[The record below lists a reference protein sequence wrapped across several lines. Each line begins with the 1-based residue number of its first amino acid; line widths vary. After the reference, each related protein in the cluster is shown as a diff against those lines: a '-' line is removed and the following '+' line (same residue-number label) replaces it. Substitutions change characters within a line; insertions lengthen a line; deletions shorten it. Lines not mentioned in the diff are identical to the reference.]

1 MASQRPNGAPSTSV
15 DSELGRLIVERN
27 LATQQEVEQC
37 RSIQNE
43 RSQAGNESSLSDVL
57 IEEGVVTHRQIE
69 RVKQTI
75 DDTRKGRQIPGYILM
90 AKLGAGTEATTY
102 KAKQVSLDRIVAVK
116 VLHRRLSEDP
126 EYVERFYREG
136 KAAAKLNHPNIAQAF
151 DVGEAGG
158 YHYFVMEYVEGQEL
172 HEQLAR
178 GQAYSEQES
187 LRLVIQVA
195 RALEHAHSQGLVH
208 RDVKPR
214 NIMITRDGTAK
225 LVDLGLARDVTDI
238 ERGRAEAGRAFGT
251 PYYISPE
258 QIRGEMDIDFRAD
271 IYSLGA
277 TFYHMVTGRVPF
289 EGETPVA
296 VMQKHLK
303 ELLTP
308 PDHINTELS
317 AGVGEVIE
325 VMMAKERHRRYSST
339 NDLLRDLED
348 IQAGQPPLQAR
359 KQIDAGILSGLAAE
373 AEHAEGEGGAI
384 SAGSP
389 RERSVLLPAVIILGA
404 ALLVSLI
411 VNVVLLLA
419 VA

>member
-1 MASQRPNGAPSTSV
+1 MASQRPNGAPSTSI
-15 DSELGRLIVERN
+15 DSELGRLIVEHN
-27 LATQQEVEQC
+27 LATHEEVEEC
-37 RSIQNE
+37 RSVHKE
-43 RSQAGNESSLSDVL
+43 RSHAGNESTLSDVL
-57 IEEGVVTHRQIE
+57 IEQGVVTQRQIE
-69 RVKQTI
+69 RIKRTI
-75 DDTRKGRQIPGYILM
+75 DETRKGRQIPGYVLL

-102 KAKQVSLDRIVAVK
+102 KAKQVSLDRVVAIK
-116 VLHRRLSEDP
+116 VLHKRLSEDA

-158 YHYFVMEYVEGQEL
+158 YHYFVMEYIEGHEL
-172 HEQLAR
+172 HEQLAK
-178 GQAYSEQES
+178 GEAYSEREA
-187 LRLVIQVA
+187 LRIVIQVA

-214 NIMITRDGTAK
+214 NIMITKDGTAK

-238 ERGRAEAGRAFGT
+238 ETGRAEAGRAFGT

-289 EGETPVA
+289 EGDTPVA

-303 ELLTP
+303 EPLTP
-308 PDHINTELS
+308 PDHRNTELS

-325 VMMAKERHRRYSST
+325 VMMAKERHRRYAST
-339 NDLLRDLED
+339 SDLLRDLED

-359 KQIDAGILSGLAAE
+359 KQIDAGVLSGLAEE
-373 AEHAEGEGGAI
+373 AAKAEGEPGETVQQA
-384 SAGSP
+384 AP
-389 RERSVLLPAVIILGA
+389 ERSNLLAAVIILA
-404 ALLVSLI
+404 AGLLVSLI
-411 VNVVLLLA
+411 VNVVLLI
-419 VA
+419 VIS

>member
-15 DSELGRLIVERN
+15 DSELGRLIVEHN
-27 LATQQEVEQC
+27 LATPEEVEQC
-37 RSIQNE
+37 RSVRNE
-43 RSQAGNESSLSDVL
+43 RSQSGKESSLSDVL
-57 IEEGVVTHRQIE
+57 IEQGVVTQRQIG
-69 RVKQTI
+69 RIKKTI
-75 DDTRKGRQIPGYILM
+75 DETRKGHQLPGYILL

-102 KAKQVSLDRIVAVK
+102 KAKQVSLDRIVAIK
-116 VLHRRLSEDP
+116 ILHRRLSEDP

-158 YHYFVMEYVEGQEL
+158 YHYFVMEYIEGKEL
-172 HEQLAR
+172 HKQIADGR
-178 GQAYSEQES
+178 PYSEQEA
-187 LRLVIQVA
+187 LRIVIQVA

-214 NIMITRDGTAK
+214 NIMLATDGTAK
-225 LVDLGLARDVTDI
+225 LVDLGLAREVADI
-238 ERGRAEAGRAFGT
+238 ETGRAEAGRAFGT
-251 PYYISPE
+251 PYYICPE

-296 VMQKHLK
+296 VMQKHLR
-303 ELLTP
+303 ESLTP
-308 PDHINTELS
+308 PDHINTQLS

-325 VMMAKERHRRYSST
+325 VMMAKERRRRYAST
-339 NDLLRDLED
+339 GDLLHDLED

-359 KQIDAGILSGLAAE
+359 KQVDAGVLTGLAEE
-373 AEHAEGEGGAI
+373 AEQAHGEDGTAVLEGR
-384 SAGSP
+384 
-389 RERSVLLPAVIILGA
+389 RESSMLLPAVIILAA

-411 VNVVLLLA
+411 VNIILLTS
-419 VA
+419 